1 MKPLA
6 RKNGN
11 DTPLLHLMPCGAPL
25 MSTLCLLL
33 AVGCTLQRPDERVQ
47 KRNPDLVAQAK
58 VKAALTAEPSLSAA
72 AISVDCT
79 DRVVT
84 LGGFVETE
92 AQRRRAAQVADDV
105 RGVDA
110 VINNI
115 KVKWRS
121 GAISDS
127 PRAPNRSSTFAPCS
141 HHRDRDL
148 TADQGYQASG

>member
-6 RKNGN
+6 KKNCR
-11 DTPLLHLMPCGAPL
+11 DTPLLHVMPFGVSL

-33 AVGCTLQRPDERVQ
+33 AFGCATQRPDERVQ

-58 VKAALTAEPSLSAA
+58 VKAALTAEPALSAA

-84 LGGFVETE
+84 LGGFVETQ
-92 AQRRRAAQVADDV
+92 AQRRRAAQVADEV

-121 GAISDS
+121 GALSDS
-127 PRAPNRSSTFAPCS
+127 LRAPNRSSMFAPYT